1 MKRVAALFA
10 CLAPLSCAL
19 PWPADAQRHPD
30 LSRVEAI
37 VLEGTNE
44 FRRTEH
50 LDSVQ
55 PNSRLDEAAREFA
68 AFMARTGKFDHDAD
82 GRQPHER
89 ALAHGYRYCFIAENL
104 SYQYNTAD
112 FRTDVLAQRLVDG
125 WKNSPSHR
133 RNMLRDGV
141 TETAVAVA
149 RVEGKGMTRY
159 YAVQLFAR
167 PRPATGC
174 GTPRASAPVR

>member
-1 MKRVAALFA
+1 MKRVFALLA
-10 CLAPLSCAL
+10 CLAPMACSV
-19 PWPADAQRHPD
+19 PFVADAQRRPD
-30 LSRVEAI
+30 LPRVEAI

-44 FRRTEH
+44 FRRTER

-55 PNSRLDEAAREFA
+55 PNPRLGEAAREFA

-104 SYQYNTAD
+104 SYQYSTAD

-141 TETAVAVA
+141 TETAIAVA
-149 RVEGKGMTRY
+149 RAEGAGTPRY

-167 PRPATGC
+167 PRPPTGC
-174 GTPRASAPVR
+174 GSPRASAPAR